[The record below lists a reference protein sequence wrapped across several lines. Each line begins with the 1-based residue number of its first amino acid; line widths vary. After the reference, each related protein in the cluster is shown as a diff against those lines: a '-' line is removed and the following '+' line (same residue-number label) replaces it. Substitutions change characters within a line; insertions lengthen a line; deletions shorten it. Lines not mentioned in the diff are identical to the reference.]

1 MFKVV
6 VIKAVCK
13 KPSLDPSVLTV
24 GQPPIF
30 ILLLKIRER
39 VVVKQLSD
47 HPQMKIVY
55 LKRWSHVSEL
65 IITNYLFMASDSG
78 LIFLLLLLDFSAVFN
93 TIDHNM
99 LLQRLEHAIDTEI
112 TTLEWFESY
121 LSNRLQSNS
130 KSF

>member
-1 MFKVV
+1 MFQSS
-6 VIKAVCK
+6 
-13 KPSLDPSVLTV
+13 SL
-24 GQPPIF
+24 Q
-30 ILLLKIRER
+30 
-39 VVVKQLSD
+39 
-47 HPQMKIVY
+47 
-55 LKRWSHVSEL
+55 
-65 IITNYLFMASDSG
+65 ITFLWPLDSG

>member
-6 VIKAVCK
+6 VIKPVCK
-13 KPSLDPSVLTV
+13 KPSLEPSVLTV

-65 IITNYLFMASDSG
+65 IITNYLFMAS
-78 LIFLLLLLDFSAVFN
+78 
-93 TIDHNM
+93 
-99 LLQRLEHAIDTEI
+99 
-112 TTLEWFESY
+112 
-121 LSNRLQSNS
+121 
-130 KSF
+130 

>member
-6 VIKAVCK
+6 VIKPVCK

-55 LKRWSHVSEL
+55 L
-65 IITNYLFMASDSG
+65 
-78 LIFLLLLLDFSAVFN
+78 
-93 TIDHNM
+93 
-99 LLQRLEHAIDTEI
+99 
-112 TTLEWFESY
+112 
-121 LSNRLQSNS
+121 
-130 KSF
+130 